1 VILSRRPDIERF
13 LAAPGAGF
21 RAAIIHGRDL
31 GLVRERAAELA
42 GAVTARPDDPFDS
55 AHLTESEV
63 LADSARLEGELAAV
77 SMMGGR
83 RLVRLRLAGSS
94 ADRMAAEALERHLA
108 GAFNPEA
115 FYLIEAEA
123 LRNDNP
129 LIRAAKDHEACGVIP
144 CYEDDPGDLARLTR
158 DGLAREGV
166 SLDARALEAF
176 VARLPHDRA
185 IARQEIE
192 RLTLFIGP
200 GARGAAR
207 LEDMSGFFGVEPDLS
222 LAEAALHAFGGRL
235 GGAQAELRRAGLE
248 GESGIPAI
256 RALAGHLVRLRRA
269 NQLRSGGA
277 SPQSA
282 AKSVGVFWK
291 SEREFVRQIT
301 AWTSKELAACQWDIF
316 AADQAC
322 RRTGAPDR
330 LLAECLAF
338 SIASQ
343 ARRLGL

>member
-13 LAAPGAGF
+13 IAAPALGI

-31 GLVRERAAELA
+31 GLVRERAANLA
-42 GAVTARPDDPFDS
+42 GVVTAKPDDPFDA
-55 AHLTESEV
+55 AHLSESDV
-63 LADSARLEGELAAV
+63 LADPARLEGELAAI

-83 RLVRLRLAGSS
+83 RLVRLRLSASS
-94 ADRMAAEALERHLA
+94 ADRAAAEALERHLA
-108 GAFNPEA
+108 GELNPDAF
-115 FYLIEAEA
+115 FLIESEA
-123 LRNDNP
+123 LRNDSP
-129 LIRAAKDHEACGVIP
+129 LIKVGKDHEACAVVP

-158 DGLAREGV
+158 EALAREAI

-176 VARLPHDRA
+176 VARLPHDRGV
-185 IARQEIE
+185 ARQEIE
-192 RLTLFIGP
+192 RLILFLGP

-207 LEDMSGFFGVEPDLS
+207 IEDLTAFFGVEPDLS

-235 GGAQAELRRAGLE
+235 SAAQAELRRAELE

-256 RALAGHLVRLRRA
+256 RALAGHLIRLRRA
-269 NQLRSGGA
+269 AQLRAGGA

-291 SEREFVRQIT
+291 SEREFIRQST
-301 AWTSKELAACQWDIF
+301 AWTASELAGPQREIF

-330 LLAECLAF
+330 LLAERLAF
-338 SIASQ
+338 AIASQ